1 MRYSGSKNRLAS
13 ILVPQIQAYLHSE
26 SIYYE
31 PFVGSAAIASKIE
44 CKEKHLSDICEPLIN
59 MFKALQNGWVPP
71 GNLSEEEY
79 KSIKSKMDFKDPLTA
94 FAGFGCSFGGKWFGG
109 FARNNVTFD
118 IYDISTLKVGI
129 TNHKVDISNLVNN
142 VTFEHKSYDQIT
154 GVEGAVFYCDPP
166 YQGTLGY
173 QFGKNFDH
181 THFWRWANQTAET
194 NVVLVSEFYCPDSS
208 WECIWEHSRI
218 IKVDKRRNDHK
229 TKTEKLFMK
238 GW

>member
-1 MRYSGSKNRLAS
+1 MQYQGGKHRLSKYL
-13 ILVPQIQAYLHSE
+13 LPQIQAYLHSE

-59 MFKALQNGWVPP
+59 MFKALQNGWIPP
-71 GNLSEEEY
+71 DSLTEEEY

-109 FARNNVTFD
+109 YARKNDNPTEYQQD
-118 IYDISTLKVGI
+118 YAGLARSSLIKSISQDMK
-129 TNHKVDISNLVNN
+129 
-142 VTFEHKSYDQIT
+142 FEHKSYDQIT

-173 QFGKNFDH
+173 QFGKNFSHDQ
-181 THFWRWANQTAET
+181 FWRWANQTAEANT
-194 NVVLVSEFYCPDSS
+194 VLVSEFYCPDSS
-208 WECIWEHSRI
+208 WECIWELKRYIVTAIGISDNSR
-218 IKVDKRRNDHK
+218 V
-229 TKTEKLFMK
+229 EKLFMK